1 MAEGLGL
8 RVLGLGVGFGFKVFG
23 IWLRVWCLVFWD
35 LTSGFGIWLSVL
47 SLGFRFSGLDLGFG
61 V

>member
-8 RVLGLGVGFGFKVFG
+8 RVLGLGVGFGFRVFG
-23 IWLRVWCLVFWD
+23 IWLRVWCLVF
-35 LTSGFGIWLSVL
+35 
-47 SLGFRFSGLDLGFG
+47 SGLDLGFG